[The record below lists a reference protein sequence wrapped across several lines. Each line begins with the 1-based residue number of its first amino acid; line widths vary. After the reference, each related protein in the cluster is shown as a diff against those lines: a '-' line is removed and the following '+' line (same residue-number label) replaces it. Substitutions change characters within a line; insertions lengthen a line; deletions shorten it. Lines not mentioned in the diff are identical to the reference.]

1 LKDRGGD
8 ATSLKAKLDDPN
20 GNTVPEQGGG
30 IVMCVIEQTPEI
42 RDEIVTERLRM
53 RRPQLPDVGAIAR
66 LAGDYAI
73 CSMTTRMPY
82 PYGEGDARAF
92 VDLVAAQNRRAENT
106 FVIDHA
112 DEGVVGAIGFHQPVG
127 KPLEMGYW
135 IGRPYWGRGYA
146 TEAANAALIWAG
158 GDWRR
163 KMVVAGHFA
172 DNEASAKVLVKTGF
186 LYTGEVQDR
195 HSRARGATVKT
206 RMMVWLA

>member
-1 LKDRGGD
+1 
-8 ATSLKAKLDDPN
+8 
-20 GNTVPEQGGG
+20 
-30 IVMCVIEQTPEI
+30 MCVIDRTSQS

-53 RRPQLPDVGAIAR
+53 RRPRLSDVAAIAA

-82 PYGEGDARAF
+82 PYAEGDARAF
-92 VDLVAAQNRRAENT
+92 VELVAAQNRKAENT

-112 DEGVVGAIGFHQPVG
+112 DDGVVGAIGFHQPAG
-127 KPLEMGYW
+127 QPLEMGYW

-146 TEAANAALIWAG
+146 TEAANAALDWAQT
-158 GDWRR
+158 DWRR

-186 LYTGEVQDR
+186 LYTGEVQTR
-195 HSRARGATVKT
+195 HSRARGAAVKT